1 MDNIALTAFD
11 RTRASPSA
19 RRSFLPKMRNVLRL
33 GLFLLLSPVAMLTG
47 QSTDPLNTS
56 ISETAGYH
64 IGVGDVLHVSVWGQ
78 DQFTRDVTVQ
88 PDGRISMPLISE
100 VPVSGLSV
108 PQTEA
113 MLHKALLHFVKAPR
127 VTVNVVAAKSKVI
140 YVTGEV
146 LRPGGYL
153 LTSETTALQLL
164 VRSGGPTDFA
174 KLKRAYILRSGG
186 ERLPVNL
193 KDILKG
199 KASAHDILLAAGDT
213 VVVP

>member
-1 MDNIALTAFD
+1 MHSVLIRFG
-11 RTRASPSA
+11 
-19 RRSFLPKMRNVLRL
+19 FLVLL
-33 GLFLLLSPVAMLTG
+33 APVALLAA
-47 QSTDPLNTS
+47 QSADTLNAALS
-56 ISETAGYH
+56 GSPGYH

-100 VPVSGLSV
+100 VSASGLTV

-113 MLHKALLHFVKAPR
+113 MLHQALLRFVKAPR
-127 VTVNVVAAKSKVI
+127 VTVNVVEAKSKVI

-153 LTSETTALQLL
+153 LISQTTALQLL

-174 KLKRAYILRSGG
+174 KLKRAYVLRSSG

-199 KASAHDILLAAGDT
+199 KASARDVSLAAGDT